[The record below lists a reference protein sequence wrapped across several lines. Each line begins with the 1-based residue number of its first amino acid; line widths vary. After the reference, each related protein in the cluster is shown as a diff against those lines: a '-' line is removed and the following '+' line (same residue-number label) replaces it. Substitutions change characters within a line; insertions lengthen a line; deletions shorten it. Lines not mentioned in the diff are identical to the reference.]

1 MRLTDATM
9 AIRPRSTWEAL
20 DLGTLLARRHA
31 PLLMLSWALL
41 TLPVFATLSLL
52 FWQYPGVAFALFWW
66 LKPLYERLPL
76 LILSR
81 ALFGDNPTLRQ
92 SFAALPS
99 VLRGQWLASITWRR
113 FSTTRS
119 FDLPVIQLEGLSGRA
134 RRQRLGV
141 LAQQGSGTAT
151 WLTIVGMHLET
162 ALWLGLLGAL
172 YFMLPAQLMDN
183 WNWSDLLGGDQE
195 WLWLEHLSNL
205 LYVLVLVVWE
215 PVYVACGFSL
225 YLNRRTLLEG
235 WDIELGFRRLQQR
248 LARVAPTLLI
258 AICLL
263 TALPMS
269 DALAQQPTSVP
280 HTEQATDE
288 SPKAERL
295 LSQPLTSKAAS
306 EQIQKI
312 LDNPPFEHRETV
324 TRWRLGDQA
333 QEEDDQDSGKGLLDA
348 LSRLADMWQGLD
360 VVAQVLEV
368 VLWAAVIIG
377 FFLLCWRY
385 RIWLQVFGSRLGL
398 NSRPAGPE
406 TPAQRFGLELVPQS
420 LPSDVAGEAER
431 LWAESPREALGLLYC
446 ALLSHLVQVHRLPL
460 KDADTEGEVIA
471 RIQRLEQPPLHDFA
485 LLLTRHW
492 QNAAYG
498 HHTPP
503 ASVRDQLCDTW
514 RSLFGTGQAMRETTS

>member
-1 MRLTDATM
+1 MRLSDATM

-41 TLPVFATLSLL
+41 TLPVFTALSLL
-52 FWQYPGVAFALFWW
+52 FWQYPGVAFVLFWW

-81 ALFGDNPTLRQ
+81 ALFGDTPTLRQ
-92 SFAALPS
+92 SLAALPS
-99 VLRGQWLASITWRR
+99 ALRSQWLASITWRR

-134 RRQRLGV
+134 RRQRLAV

-162 ALWLGLLGAL
+162 ALWLGLLAAL
-172 YFMLPAQLMDN
+172 YVMLPAQLMDN
-183 WNWSDLLGGDQE
+183 WSWSDLLGDDQQ

-215 PVYVACGFSL
+215 PIYVACGFSL
-225 YLNRRTLLEG
+225 YLNRRTILEG

-248 LARVAPTLLI
+248 LAGVVPALLI
-258 AICLL
+258 AIGLW
-263 TALPMS
+263 TALPTGE
-269 DALAQQPTSVP
+269 ALAQQPA
-280 HTEQATDE
+280 ATQDAELASEE

-324 TRWRLGDQA
+324 TRWRFGDPA
-333 QEEDDQDSGKGLLDA
+333 QDADGRGSGKGLLDA
-348 LSRLADMWQGLD
+348 FSRLADLWKSLD
-360 VVAQVLEV
+360 VVAQVLEA
-368 VLWAAVIIG
+368 VLWAAVIAG

-385 RIWLQVFGSRLGL
+385 RTWLQVFGSRLGL
-398 NSRPAGPE
+398 AQRPPPE
-406 TPAQRFGLELVPQS
+406 TPTQRFGLELAPKS
-420 LPSDVAGEAER
+420 LPADVAGEAER
-431 LWAESPREALGLLYC
+431 LWAENPREALGLLYR

-471 RIQRLEQPPLHDFA
+471 RIRALEQPPLHDFA
-485 LLLTRHW
+485 RLLTLHW

-498 HHTPP
+498 HRMPA
-503 ASVRDQLCDTW
+503 ASVRDQLCGTW
-514 RSLFGTGQAMRETTS
+514 RDLFGTGHATRDSAP